1 MEALSLSLW
10 SRWLIK
16 RKGENIFWN
25 SGLVS
30 WVWWF
35 LLLFLVSASSL
46 RPLYLLMCLYL
57 IGSKITLNNGSIR
70 DIYIFCQRIWY
81 QVPYQNKRKK
91 TMKADVRKKFK
102 NSGEVMPCKMYSNDR
117 ELIKQIRMVYL
128 HYPFEVLVLNRL
140 FSLS

>member
-30 WVWWF
+30 WLWWF
-35 LLLFLVSASSL
+35 LLLFLVDASSL
-46 RPLYLLMCLYL
+46 CPLYLLMCLYL

-70 DIYIFCQRIWY
+70 DIYFFCQRKWY
-81 QVPYQNKRKK
+81 QVPYKNKRKK
-91 TMKADVRKKFK
+91 DNESRCEEKSSGTMEKWCHAKCI
-102 NSGEVMPCKMYSNDR
+102 VMIENW
-117 ELIKQIRMVYL
+117 
-128 HYPFEVLVLNRL
+128 LNKL
-140 FSLS
+140 GWFTFITPLKY